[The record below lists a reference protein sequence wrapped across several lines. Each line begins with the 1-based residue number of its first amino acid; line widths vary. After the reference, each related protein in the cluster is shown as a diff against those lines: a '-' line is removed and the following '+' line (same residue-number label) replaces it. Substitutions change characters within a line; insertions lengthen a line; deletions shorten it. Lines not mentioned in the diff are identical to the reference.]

1 MQLVETLRR
10 QGIVCDAHSHL
21 SIGLAVRRERGEHA
35 TFSQFYAPLLREGGI
50 GAVQAVVGG
59 DAPRS
64 IFHEMDP
71 WWGTLQL
78 IDMLW
83 QEAEESSDSMA
94 ICTSIDEIDRA
105 RSKDKIAVILS
116 VEGGTPFAA
125 SPVSD
130 TMVDLRL
137 LHRLGVRS
145 FEPIRT
151 LWPSFVSAD
160 EDAPCSRG
168 LTDYGCAYVQEAHRL
183 GMLIDLA
190 HIPAGDPIAPQIVG
204 LIDAP
209 VVGSHGGVRAVN
221 VDDSN
226 DFDDARIDLIA
237 STGGV
242 MGLSSSAA
250 AIKTREHEG
259 RTPVDDLIE
268 HVDYIVNRVGVDH
281 VALGTDYVELDAF
294 GWEDKIDEIFVDG
307 MESPACLPRLTTA
320 LLEHGYSE
328 CDVRRILGE
337 NMMRVW
343 QTTLR

>member
-1 MQLVETLRR
+1 MLTAETLRR
-10 QGIVCDAHSHL
+10 EGIVCDAHNHL
-21 SIGLAVRRERGEHA
+21 SIGLAVRRERGERA
-35 TFSQFYAPLLREGGI
+35 TFSEFYAPLLRQGGI
-50 GAVQAVVGG
+50 GAVQVVAGG

-71 WWGTLQL
+71 WWGSLQL

-83 QEAEESSDSMA
+83 QEADESSDSMA

-105 RSKDKIAVILS
+105 RSENKIAVILS

-151 LWPSFVSAD
+151 YWPSFVAAD
-160 EDAPCSRG
+160 EDAAVSRG

-190 HIPAGDPIAPQIVG
+190 HIPAEDPIAPQIVG
-204 LIDAP
+204 LIDGP
-209 VVGSHGGVRAVN
+209 VINSHDGVLAVSIE
-221 VDDSN
+221 DSN
-226 DFDDARIDLIA
+226 SLDDERIDLIA

-242 MGLSSSAA
+242 MGLTSSAA
-250 AIKTREHEG
+250 AIKTKEHEG
-259 RTPVDDLIE
+259 RTPIDDVVA

-281 VALGTDYVELDAF
+281 VAIGTDYTELGAF
-294 GWEDKIDEIFVDG
+294 GWGDKIDEVFVDG
-307 MESPACLPRLTTA
+307 MESPAGLPRLTTA
-320 LLEHGYSE
+320 LLEHEYSE
-328 CDVRRILGE
+328 SDVRKILGE

-343 QTTLR
+343 RKVLG